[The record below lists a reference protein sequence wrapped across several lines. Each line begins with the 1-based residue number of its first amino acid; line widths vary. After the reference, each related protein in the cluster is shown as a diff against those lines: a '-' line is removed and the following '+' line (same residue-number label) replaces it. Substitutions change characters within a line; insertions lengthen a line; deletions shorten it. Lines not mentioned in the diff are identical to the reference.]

1 MKNKKEGFTL
11 IELLAVI
18 IILGVL
24 MIIAIPSVTEYI
36 NSSRKSAYITIA
48 QQYISSVK
56 NKVNAG
62 EFEMY
67 DTDVTYYV
75 PTKCVSLEKGGDSP
89 FGAFDKAYVLVT
101 YSGNSYN
108 YYWTSRDEVG
118 IGIKNVTPADQLEES
133 LIESNIKEGEIA
145 ATTSIGDR
153 ASIIELNESLCTPNE
168 KIPAST
174 IVGDNGESLTNLISQ
189 VITKDGYENSSTL
202 NYGTSN
208 GTGTY
213 VFSGTED
220 SKHPIYFY
228 RGNVTNNNVIFAG
241 YCWKIVR
248 TTESGG
254 TKIIYNGTP
263 SNGTCNNTGEA
274 TQITTAKYSL
284 YNKDNTYMGYM
295 YGKEGATSY
304 SEAHSNS
311 YDSNVKSEIDKW
323 YSSNMT
329 AYTKYLEDT
338 VWCNDRSIA
347 PDSQGEGFG
356 TNATNYYGRYRLN
369 INKTPSL
376 TCANNNDKYTT
387 TSSKGNGKLRYPVA
401 LLTADE
407 ASLAGSVWNQESSYY
422 LNSGTPWWT
431 MTPSR
436 LNGNY
441 PSIFVVLNTGGLYA
455 HSGNLD
461 GIRPVVSL
469 KSTVQFKDGGDGT
482 TSNPYVIKN

>member
-153 ASIIELNESLCTPNE
+153 ASIIE
-168 KIPAST
+168 
-174 IVGDNGESLTNLISQ
+174 
-189 VITKDGYENSSTL
+189 
-202 NYGTSN
+202 
-208 GTGTY
+208 
-213 VFSGTED
+213 
-220 SKHPIYFY
+220 
-228 RGNVTNNNVIFAG
+228 
-241 YCWKIVR
+241 
-248 TTESGG
+248 
-254 TKIIYNGTP
+254 
-263 SNGTCNNTGEA
+263 
-274 TQITTAKYSL
+274 
-284 YNKDNTYMGYM
+284 
-295 YGKEGATSY
+295 
-304 SEAHSNS
+304 
-311 YDSNVKSEIDKW
+311 
-323 YSSNMT
+323 
-329 AYTKYLEDT
+329 
-338 VWCNDRSIA
+338 
-347 PDSQGEGFG
+347 
-356 TNATNYYGRYRLN
+356 
-369 INKTPSL
+369 
-376 TCANNNDKYTT
+376 
-387 TSSKGNGKLRYPVA
+387 
-401 LLTADE
+401 
-407 ASLAGSVWNQESSYY
+407 
-422 LNSGTPWWT
+422 
-431 MTPSR
+431 
-436 LNGNY
+436 
-441 PSIFVVLNTGGLYA
+441 
-455 HSGNLD
+455 
-461 GIRPVVSL
+461 
-469 KSTVQFKDGGDGT
+469 
-482 TSNPYVIKN
+482 